1 MAAASVLRAIDEAI
15 AAVRRHRAAGLRT
28 SGGASV
34 AGELDRLLAE
44 LEERRRDV
52 AAGGSVDRAWA
63 GATVRWVAGW
73 LPEDELGLLA
83 RLGAIA
89 RLSPSA

>member
-1 MAAASVLRAIDEAI
+1 MAAAPVLQAIDEAI
-15 AAVRRHRAAGLRT
+15 EAVRRHRAAGLRT
-28 SGGASV
+28 SSGASA
-34 AGELDRLLAE
+34 AGELERLLAE

-83 RLGAIA
+83 RLGAVA

>member
-1 MAAASVLRAIDEAI
+1 VLQAIDEAV
-15 AAVRRHRAAGLRT
+15 AAVRRHRAAGLQT
-28 SGGASV
+28 LGGGSA

-52 AAGGSVDRAWA
+52 VAGGSVDRAWA

-83 RLGAIA
+83 RLGAIS
-89 RLSPSA
+89 RLSPLA